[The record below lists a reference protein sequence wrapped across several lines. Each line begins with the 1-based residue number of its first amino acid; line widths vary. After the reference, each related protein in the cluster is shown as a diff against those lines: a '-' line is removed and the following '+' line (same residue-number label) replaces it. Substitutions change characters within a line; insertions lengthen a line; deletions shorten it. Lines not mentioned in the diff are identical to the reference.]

1 MKDLS
6 RMTVRDFLCEVSSDS
21 PAPGGGSVAAISGA
35 LSAALTV
42 MVTRL
47 TIGKEKHRENW
58 DEMGKVQRE
67 AKDLRENFLSLAEQD
82 TEAFNSFFQAMKMP
96 KETEAQK
103 SERLEMMQEGLKEA
117 AMVPLETLK
126 ACELLVELARTTA
139 DRGNPNAIT
148 DAGTAALMARSA
160 AGAAAYNVKIN
171 LVGIHDAA
179 FVSDTEEEV
188 DATLERIENVASRVE
203 KTVLR
208 FLESGH

>member
-6 RMTVRDFLCEVSSDS
+6 RMTIRDFVCEVASDS
-21 PAPGGGSVAAISGA
+21 PAPGGGSVAALSGA
-35 LSAALTV
+35 LAAALTV

-82 TEAFNSFFQAMKMP
+82 TEAFTTFFNAMKMP
-96 KETEAQK
+96 KETDEQK
-103 SERLEMMQEGLKEA
+103 AERREMMQEGLKEA

-126 ACELLVELARTTA
+126 ACELLAELARTA
-139 DRGNPNAIT
+139 AERGNPNAVT
-148 DAGTAALMARSA
+148 DAGTAALLARSA
-160 AGAAAYNVKIN
+160 AMAAAYNVRIN
-171 LVGIHDAA
+171 LVGIHDKT
-179 FVSDTEEEV
+179 FVSVTEEEV
-188 DATLERIENVASRVE
+188 ETTLQRIGEIASAVE

-208 FLESGH
+208 ALQPA